1 MPTGT
6 TSYRSGSRAA
16 ITLPADTQEIACSA
30 LRPPNTTATR
40 TLPACPL
47 ITTDP
52 SRATPQP
59 PGGGADPAV
68 AAAGSSVWEPRQVQD
83 HAAPPGAPATTRA
96 GDRRS
101 HAHPLALRLAGAA
114 VHLYTASGSVLALLI
129 VIAALEGKVVTAL
142 WLGLATLFID
152 GTAGMLAR
160 RFRVKE
166 TLPWFDG
173 ARLDDIVDYLTYVFA
188 PVVLLWTTDRLHSG
202 AAGWVLAALPLLAS
216 SYQFC
221 RVDAKTADHF
231 FLGFPSYWNIVAF
244 YVIVL
249 DVAHTVV
256 GVTLAVFSV
265 LVFVPVRYVY
275 PSRTRFLQGVTL
287 VLTAVWLVT
296 YGLLLLELP
305 DPNPV
310 VIALSVGYLVYYV
323 GLSLYLTAR
332 GAHRR
337 RHAAGSEAGQ
347 RA

>member
-1 MPTGT
+1 
-6 TSYRSGSRAA
+6 
-16 ITLPADTQEIACSA
+16 
-30 LRPPNTTATR
+30 
-40 TLPACPL
+40 
-47 ITTDP
+47 
-52 SRATPQP
+52 
-59 PGGGADPAV
+59 
-68 AAAGSSVWEPRQVQD
+68 VQD

-129 VIAALEGKVVTAL
+129 VIAALEGNVVTAL

-152 GTAGMLAR
+152 GTDGMLAR

-188 PVVLLWTTDRLHSG
+188 PIVLLWTTDRLPSG

-244 YVIVL
+244 YVYVL
-249 DVAHTVV
+249 DL
-256 GVTLAVFSV
+256 GPVTTGTILLVCSV

-275 PSRTRFLQGVTL
+275 PSRTRAFQNLTL
-287 VLTAVWLVT
+287 ALTAVWLVT
-296 YGLLLLELP
+296 YAVLVAQLP
-305 DPNPV
+305 HPNPIV
-310 VIALSVGYLVYYV
+310 TALSLAYLVYYV
-323 GLSLYLTAR
+323 ALSGYLT
-332 GAHRR
+332 GTGLRR
-337 RHAAGSEAGQ
+337 RRPSAGRDSAESSQPG
-347 RA
+347 